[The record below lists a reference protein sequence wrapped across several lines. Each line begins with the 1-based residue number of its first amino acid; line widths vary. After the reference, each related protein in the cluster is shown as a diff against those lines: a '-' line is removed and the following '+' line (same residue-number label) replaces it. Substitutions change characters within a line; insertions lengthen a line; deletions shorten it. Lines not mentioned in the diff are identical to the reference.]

1 MSTAD
6 TKRIEKIAR
15 ESAALARKTL
25 KKTNELE
32 TYLSLLEYKAGKVPS
47 ATVDEAMLLI
57 GENPAAPSL
66 RTHVLKGT
74 FAGCFAARLSREYRI
89 VFVLAPDRVTFIDI
103 GTHDDV
109 YR

>member
-1 MSTAD
+1 MTTDSD
-6 TKRIEKIAR
+6 
-15 ESAALARKTL
+15 
-25 KKTNELE
+25 ELSRHPD
-32 TYLSLLEYKAGKVPS
+32 LS
-47 ATVDEAMLLI
+47 ATVDEVMLLI

-66 RTHVLKGT
+66 RTHGLKGA
-74 FAGCFAARLSREYRI
+74 FAGCSASRLSREYRI

>member
-1 MSTAD
+1 MASGLSVLTAFLQQSNV
-6 TKRIEKIAR
+6 EIAVKFR
-15 ESAALARKTL
+15 RRTL
-25 KKTNELE
+25 F
-32 TYLSLLEYKAGKVPS
+32 
-47 ATVDEAMLLI
+47 DEVMLLI

-66 RTHVLKGT
+66 RTHGLKGA
-74 FAGCFAARLSREYRI
+74 FAGCSASRLSREYRI